1 MNIIHNLRSSIGLQI
16 AIPATLIIVLFAA
29 LAIISSAIQQR
40 QSGLELTLEKTTSIA
55 TIAAV
60 SAAPGVDFDNRESVA
75 TSLEGVLKLSGF
87 EYIVVVKTT
96 GDTLYT
102 NGYTKVPSAVRNVNL
117 VKDSTA
123 DHQRSLMLN
132 DISVAVVPVLL
143 NDKPIG
149 TVVLGINLEQM
160 RRSVQNAVRVLLLI
174 GIVGSVICA
183 IIVFWLVRYL
193 TAPVVQLRNAALKV
207 SQGDLDQTVH
217 TTFINEVGEL
227 STAFTSMVRSIKSGL
242 EDLEAEKASVE
253 RKVELAVQESEM
265 RKKYLAFSVDVILG
279 EMRRFA
285 DGNLTVELAP
295 AFDNDE
301 IGELY
306 FGFNEAVHNVRE
318 MLVTIA
324 TALSETAATSQN
336 ITNITEQLASGA
348 ARQAEQAQAISHSVD
363 ELAQATAENSNQA
376 DASLRVA
383 ERNGSIARSGG
394 EIVRQTIEK
403 METIA
408 TVVSASATTVENL
421 GASSAEIGEIVSV
434 INDIA
439 DQTNLL
445 ALNAAIEAA
454 RAGDQGRGFAVVADE
469 VRKLAERTSQ
479 ATKQITAMVSGIQ
492 KETRLAV
499 EAMNA
504 GNREV
509 ISGKELAAQ
518 AGEALE
524 QILQSSQEVAT
535 AVSRIAQESR
545 NQSQNSQALAQR
557 IDAMADVTTLT
568 KSGAEQI
575 ALATSDL
582 NDLMEHLLE
591 LMKKFRTDY
600 KGVVTRL
607 ESGL

>member
-60 SAAPGVDFDNRESVA
+60 SAAPGVDFDNRESIA
-75 TSLEGVLKLSGF
+75 TSLEGVRKLSGF
-87 EYIVVVKTT
+87 EYIVVINAA

-102 NGYTKVPSAVRNVNL
+102 NGYAKVPSAVRSVNL
-117 VKDSTA
+117 VKDSA
-123 DHQRSLMLN
+123 NHHQRSLMLN

-143 NDKPIG
+143 DDKPIG

-174 GIVGSVICA
+174 GIAGSIVCA
-183 IIVFWLVRYL
+183 IIVFGIVRYL
-193 TAPVVQLRNAALKV
+193 TAPLVQLRNAALKV

-217 TTFINEVGEL
+217 TAFINEVGEL
-227 STAFTSMVRSIKSGL
+227 STAFTSMVQSIKSGL

-285 DGNLTVELAP
+285 NGNLTVELTP
-295 AFDNDE
+295 AFENDE

-318 MLVTIA
+318 MLITIA

-363 ELAQATAENSNQA
+363 ELAQATAENSRQA

-383 ERNGSIARSGG
+383 ERNGNIARSGG
-394 EIVRQTIEK
+394 DIVRQTVEK
-403 METIA
+403 MERIA
-408 TVVSASATTVENL
+408 TVVSGSATTVENL
-421 GASSAEIGEIVSV
+421 GTSSAEIGEIVSV

-479 ATKQITAMVSGIQ
+479 ATKQITAMVLGIQ

-518 AGEALE
+518 AGAALE
-524 QILQSSQEVAT
+524 QIVQSSQEVAT
-535 AVSRIAQESR
+535 AVSRIADESR
-545 NQSQNSQALAQR
+545 KQSQNSQALAQR
-557 IDAMADVTTLT
+557 IDAMAEVTTLT

-575 ALATSDL
+575 AHATSDL

-600 KGVVTRL
+600 KGAVTRL
-607 ESGL
+607 ASDL